1 MGSCMSWFL
10 LKDKGI
16 HMIYTSYGGW
26 ITNSEI
32 LYYSWGMVS
41 LEVLLELKSFDNIL
55 WQYLAIVN
63 INALN

>member
-1 MGSCMSWFL
+1 
-10 LKDKGI
+10 
-16 HMIYTSYGGW
+16 MIYTSYGGW

-55 WQYLAIVN
+55 T
-63 INALN
+63 